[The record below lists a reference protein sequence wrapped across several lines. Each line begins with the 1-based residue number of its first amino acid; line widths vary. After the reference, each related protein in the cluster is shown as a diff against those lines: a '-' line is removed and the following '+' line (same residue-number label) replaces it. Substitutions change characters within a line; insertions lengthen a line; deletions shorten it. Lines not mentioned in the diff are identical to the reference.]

1 MKSLL
6 VDVFIFRFCSDAKSH
21 LRAAVWRTWVA
32 LAFARSRVAS
42 PSISMAARSARCSSG
57 RALKWRYK
65 MRKRCYWQSRQRAGR
80 SHESYS
86 VDEIFKGD
94 LAIDLTIDY
103 WGVLWGLSDY
113 LMYVDT
119 KVIKWM
125 LLGDFEGVFTFTC
138 LRRAANAG

>member
-1 MKSLL
+1 MQQRQSAEMALQNAQTLL
-6 VDVFIFRFCSDAKSH
+6 LTEQAK
-21 LRAAVWRTWVA
+21 
-32 LAFARSRVAS
+32 
-42 PSISMAARSARCSSG
+42 G
-57 RALKWRYK
+57 RAEPW
-65 MRKRCYWQSRQRAGR
+65 
-80 SHESYS
+80 SYS